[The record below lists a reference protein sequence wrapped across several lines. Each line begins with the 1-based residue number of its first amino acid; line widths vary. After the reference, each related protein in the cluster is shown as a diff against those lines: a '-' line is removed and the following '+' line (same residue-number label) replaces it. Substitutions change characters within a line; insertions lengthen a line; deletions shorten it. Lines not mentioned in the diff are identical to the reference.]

1 MKSCLSFLLV
11 GLAGCGSVTVN
22 TNSDDGGDAS
32 ASSQGSTA
40 TTGTEPTGGAD
51 ASESQADTDTGG
63 GQEASQSGTGTTLG
77 GEDTGTTDLTV
88 TSGTSDTGE
97 SSSTSGCMGAM
108 GPDPVLLG
116 PDEDLAAPGAY
127 VILAKTA
134 ITNVPGSKITG
145 GNLGLSPAA
154 ASAITGFAL
163 TLEPAGVYSTSPDL
177 AAPFKIYAADYVVPT
192 PVNLTTAVLGMQA
205 AYTDAAGRVPTD
217 YLDLESGNLGGLTLA
232 PGLYTWGSTVLV
244 PEDVTLEGC
253 PDDVWI
259 FQISGD
265 LDVSTGKQ
273 VILSGGARASNV
285 FWQVAGAATIHADA
299 HFAGVILAKTSITL
313 QTEASMDGRA
323 LAQTMVALD
332 MNALTAP

>member
-1 MKSCLSFLLV
+1 MNYRLSFLLV

-22 TNSDDGGDAS
+22 TNSDDSGDDS

-40 TTGTEPTGGAD
+40 TTGPTGEAD
-51 ASESQADTDTGG
+51 ASESQADTGTSG
-63 GQEASQSGTGTTLG
+63 GQEESQSGTGTTQG
-77 GEDTGTTDLTV
+77 SEDTGLTS
-88 TSGTSDTGE
+88 TGDSTGTSSTGD
-97 SSSTSGCMGAM
+97 SSSTGGCLGAT
-108 GPDPVLLG
+108 GPAPVLLG
-116 PDEDLAAPGAY
+116 SDDDLAAPGAY

-134 ITNVPGSKITG
+134 ITNVPGSKIAG
-145 GNLGLSPAA
+145 GNIGLSPAA

-205 AYTDAAGRVPTD
+205 AYSDAAGRVPAD
-217 YLDLESGNLGGLTLA
+217 YLDLESGNIGGLTLS

-273 VILSGGARASNV
+273 VILGGGARASNV
-285 FWQVAGAATIHADA
+285 FWQVAGAATIHTDA

-323 LAQTMVALD
+323 MAQTMVALD
-332 MNALTAP
+332 RNAVTAP